1 MDAKQLT
8 ELFNKNAVYDEGV
21 MTLET
26 FVDVVSKLLADKSN
40 VKQLGYYARSK
51 TSDTLYQFRWLESN
65 VLEIKNNNVWIE
77 ANPDSFEILEIGHFI
92 SE

>member
-8 ELFNKNAVYDEGV
+8 ELFNKNAVYGQGV
-21 MTLET
+21 MTRKT
-26 FVDVVSKLLADKSN
+26 FVDVVSKLLQDKSN

-51 TSDTLYQFRWLESN
+51 TSDTLFQFRWLEN
-65 VLEIKNNNVWIE
+65 DVFEIKNNNVWIE